1 MAKEIERKFL
11 VSGEFRH
18 LAINKTE
25 IIQGYLSVDPERIV
39 RIRTFG
45 IRSVITIKSPAEN
58 AKFARNEWEIEIPF
72 SLAQEIL
79 GICLPGRIY
88 KTRYI
93 VPYRDHNFEVDEFHG
108 KNDGLI
114 IAEIELADEDELFDK
129 PDWLGEEVTG
139 RPEFNNSN
147 LIK

>member
-1 MAKEIERKFL
+1 MSKEIERKFL
-11 VSGEFRH
+11 VSGEFSH
-18 LAINKTE
+18 LAINKIE
-25 IIQGYLSVDPERIV
+25 IIQGYLSVDPARIV
-39 RIRTFG
+39 RIRTFDS
-45 IRSVITIKSPAEN
+45 RSVITIKAPEEN

-72 SLAQEIL
+72 STAQEIL
-79 GICLPGRIY
+79 RICLPGRIH

-93 VPYRDHNFEVDEFHG
+93 VPYRDHKFEVDQFHG

-114 IAEIELADEDELFDK
+114 IAEIELAYEDELFDK

>member
-1 MAKEIERKFL
+1 MSKEIERKFI
-11 VSGEFRH
+11 VCGEFSH
-18 LAINKTE
+18 LAIKKIE
-25 IIQGYLSVDPERIV
+25 ITQGYLSVDPERIV
-39 RIRTFG
+39 RIRTFDS
-45 IRSVITIKSPAEN
+45 RSVLTIKAPAEN
-58 AKFARNEWEIEIPF
+58 AKFARNEWEFEIPF
-72 SLAQEIL
+72 STAQEIL
-79 GICLPGRIY
+79 RICLAGRIY

-93 VPYRDHNFEVDEFHG
+93 VPFRDHKFEVDQFHG

-114 IAEIELADEDELFDK
+114 IAEIELSDEDELFDK